1 MLEGFKLIVEGGE
14 DHGYIQSVVTFTGR
28 AMSGNK
34 GEALKI

>member
-1 MLEGFKLIVEGGE
+1 MQNELGVVEGE